1 MRFSTCGSQFHTY
14 LNIYES
20 VDDSDDD
27 MYYYMMYMYSS
38 SSHTCG
44 SITEYPAGT
53 NWQDAVDFCEE
64 TGMGLIAS
72 RDDTDWVGSCEYNSN
87 TSNMEWYTYP
97 RAVDISVSVEQGR
110 TYWISVTGARDD
122 GARNGLSWV
131 GALSCVAS
139 IRAVVAASHP
149 QAPAAAR
156 GCPKSST
163 AGTT

>member
-1 MRFSTCGSQFHTY
+1 MFKPETSGNVRFSTCGSQFHTY

-72 RDDTDWVGSCEYNSN
+72 RDGWLVRVQLQHLEHG
-87 TSNMEWYTYP
+87 
-97 RAVDISVSVEQGR
+97 VVHVSEGGRYLRVGR
-110 TYWISVTGARDD
+110 TRPHVLDQRDRRAR
-122 GARNGLSWV
+122 
-131 GALSCVAS
+131 
-139 IRAVVAASHP
+139 
-149 QAPAAAR
+149 
-156 GCPKSST
+156 
-163 AGTT
+163 